1 MTMTKIRIKRQRK
14 KISALDKYL
23 IYCITFFTLF
33 TIAELITSSIC
44 GSAHDTPINAVKWF
58 CGGEVFLCAM
68 IKRHKLNKEPS
79 NVSDPDEG
87 GMYYDD

>member
-1 MTMTKIRIKRQRK
+1 MRRNKRPVK

-33 TIAELITSSIC
+33 AVAELVVSSIC
-44 GSAHDTPINAVKWF
+44 GESHDTLINAVKLF

-68 IKRHKLNKEPS
+68 IKRHKLKNEAV
-79 NVSDPDEG
+79 NASDPDEG
-87 GMYYDD
+87 STYYDD

>member
-1 MTMTKIRIKRQRK
+1 MKRNKRPVK

-33 TIAELITSSIC
+33 AVAELVISSIC
-44 GSAHDTPINAVKWF
+44 GESHDTLINAVKLF

-68 IKRHKLNKEPS
+68 IKRHKLKNEAAK
-79 NVSDPDEG
+79 VSDSDEG
-87 GMYYDD
+87 GTYYDD

>member
-1 MTMTKIRIKRQRK
+1 MRKIRKPRK

-33 TIAELITSSIC
+33 AISELAVSSIC
-44 GSAHDTPINAVKWF
+44 GESHDTLINAVKFF

-68 IKRHKLNKEPS
+68 IKRYKLKNENKS
-79 NVSDPDEG
+79 NSDPEEG
-87 GMYYDD
+87 GYYDD

>member
-1 MTMTKIRIKRQRK
+1 MRKNKRPVK

-33 TIAELITSSIC
+33 SVAELIVSSIC
-44 GSAHDTPINAVKWF
+44 GDSHDTLINAVKFF

-68 IKRHKLNKEPS
+68 IKRHKLKNEAA
-79 NVSDPDEG
+79 NASDPEDEG
-87 GMYYDD
+87 GTYYDD

>member
-1 MTMTKIRIKRQRK
+1 MRRNRRSVK

-33 TIAELITSSIC
+33 AVAELVVSSIC
-44 GSAHDTPINAVKWF
+44 GESHDTLINAVKLF

-68 IKRHKLNKEPS
+68 IKRHKLKNEAA

-87 GMYYDD
+87 STYYDD

>member
-1 MTMTKIRIKRQRK
+1 MRKIRKPRK

-33 TIAELITSSIC
+33 AISELTVSSIC
-44 GSAHDTPINAVKWF
+44 GESHDTLINAVKFF

-68 IKRHKLNKEPS
+68 IKRYKLKNENKS
-79 NVSDPDEG
+79 NSDPEEG
-87 GMYYDD
+87 GYYDD